1 MQQNA
6 GELQPVAGKANRVD
20 CQLPAVQPWHSAPF
34 AELGA
39 LKHHSHHIW
48 LLKDFCELSL

>member
-6 GELQPVAGKANRVD
+6 GELQPVGGEQTEWTVNFLQ
-20 CQLPAVQPWHSAPF
+20 CSPGILPF
-34 AELGA
+34 AGLWE